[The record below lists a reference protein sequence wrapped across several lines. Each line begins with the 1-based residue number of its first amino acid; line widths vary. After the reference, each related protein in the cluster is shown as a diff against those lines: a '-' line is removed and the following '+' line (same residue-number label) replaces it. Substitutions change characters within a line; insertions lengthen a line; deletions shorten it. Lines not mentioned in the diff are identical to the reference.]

1 MKLRNRTKRIV
12 GNIKR
17 EKPEVG
23 FTHYTA
29 RTSLKYNKITPKQEL
44 SDSNLNKEEG
54 SSDDTFI
61 GDIKNDEIQT
71 ISTLKG
77 SQINEDALDNAN
89 AEIKKEDEVKSET
102 FLSKIT
108 GNYSI
113 Y

>member
-1 MKLRNRTKRIV
+1 MKLRNRTERIV

-17 EKPEVG
+17 KKPEIG
-23 FTHYTA
+23 FTRHTTRA
-29 RTSLKYNKITPKQEL
+29 SLKYNKITPKQEL
-44 SDSNLNKEEG
+44 SDSSLNKGG

-61 GDIKNDEIQT
+61 RDIKKDQIQT
-71 ISTLKG
+71 INTLKG

-89 AEIKKEDEVKSET
+89 AEIKKEDEGKSGI
-102 FLSKIT
+102 FLSRIT